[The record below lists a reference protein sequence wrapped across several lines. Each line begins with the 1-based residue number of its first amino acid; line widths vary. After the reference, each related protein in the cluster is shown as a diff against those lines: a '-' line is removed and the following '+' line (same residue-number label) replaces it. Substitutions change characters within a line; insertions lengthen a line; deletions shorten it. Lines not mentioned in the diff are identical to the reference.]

1 MGDDSSSNPNG
12 AARKP
17 LLEVQT
23 DIKDEHLSQSWCPSC
38 CLFPVISPSGNNN
51 SRLHGT
57 LLKDL
62 PWIGAVFVT
71 FAVLMS
77 ILFGIMLRNYG
88 EDAPVVNVNLGQFN
102 MIAALM
108 LLTWFGW
115 GYAVSSR
122 FFYGSAINYVDVLN
136 LGTPPIADPSR
147 RERYLS
153 PLGVARLTATIA
165 LMQGVSLGIG
175 ITLWRNRHFHASAA
189 VVLLVLFLHL
199 CFLFVPRGFER
210 DSRLALRTTLLRC
223 FAAPW
228 CHVLFID
235 NVVGD
240 VLTSAQGNALI
251 SFARWCDLEFYLT
264 FIRN

>member
-1 MGDDSSSNPNG
+1 MGDDSYSTLKG
-12 AARKP
+12 AAKKP
-17 LLEVQT
+17 LLQVQT
-23 DIKDEHLSQSWCPSC
+23 DVQDDELSQSRCTNC
-38 CLFPVISPSGNNN
+38 CLFPVISPPGNKGDA
-51 SRLHGT
+51 RLHGT

-77 ILFGIMLRNYG
+77 ILFGLMLRNYG
-88 EDAPVVNVNLGQFN
+88 ADAPVVNVNLGQFN

-115 GYAVSSR
+115 GYAVSLKI
-122 FFYGSAINYVDVLN
+122 FYGNAINYVDVLN
-136 LGTPPIADPSR
+136 LGTPPIADPAR
-147 RERYLS
+147 HERYLS

-165 LMQGVSLGIG
+165 LIQGISLGLVIV
-175 ITLWRNRHFHASAA
+175 LWRNRHFDTSAA

-210 DSRLALRTTLLRC
+210 DSRMALRTTLLRC

-240 VLTSAQGNALI
+240 VLTSAQGNAPTCF
-251 SFARWCDLEFYLT
+251 S
-264 FIRN
+264 